1 MDVLELHPSFIEREG
16 KKEFA
21 VLSYDEFV
29 RVQAFIED
37 AQDLFTLRQAK
48 TDDDGTRVPL
58 SDVEA
63 RLRDEL
69 GEGWD
74 TGLDTNLDDV

>member
-21 VLSYDEFV
+21 VLSYDEFMK
-29 RVQAFIED
+29 VQAFIED

-48 TDDDGTRVPL
+48 ADDDGTRVPL

-63 RLRDEL
+63 RLRNDL
-69 GEGWD
+69 GEDWNV
-74 TGLDTNLDDV
+74 GLDDKPSSD

>member
-1 MDVLELHPSFIEREG
+1 MRSSESDRFSKVLR
-16 KKEFA
+16 
-21 VLSYDEFV
+21 
-29 RVQAFIED
+29 ED

-48 TDDDGTRVPL
+48 ADDDGTRVPL

-63 RLRDEL
+63 RLRHEL

-74 TGLDTNLDDV
+74 TGSDTSSDTNLDDV